1 MHCNVIKF
9 KFVNEQV
16 MSVVILK
23 NFSYLISSF
32 TLIVMIMTSVS
43 SWNLGYASSVAQN
56 SDVIALNRN
65 TTPNNYTNNDVI
77 NSTSCNCVVFR
88 MDDLQDNWI
97 RPAQITGMNLFLSK
111 SIPLS
116 LAIIMNSIGND
127 SQIIDK
133 IKAGINRPN
142 ALFELGLHGWN
153 HVNYAN
159 LSERGQEDTLK
170 KANAKMV
177 QLFGSKSN

>member
-1 MHCNVIKF
+1 M
-9 KFVNEQV
+9 
-16 MSVVILK
+16 L
-23 NFSYLISSF
+23 
-32 TLIVMIMTSVS
+32 
-43 SWNLGYASSVAQN
+43 
-56 SDVIALNRN
+56 
-65 TTPNNYTNNDVI
+65 
-77 NSTSCNCVVFR
+77 STVLLVR

-116 LAIIMNSIGND
+116 LAIIMNSISND

-159 LSERGQEDTLK
+159 LSERERQI
-170 KANAKMV
+170 
-177 QLFGSKSN
+177 LFTHDYLIDIEIRTSSIIYS